1 MSQNSIKVWDP
12 LVRIFHWSL
21 VIFFTIAFLTGD
33 EDSSLHIYAGY
44 AVIGLVLF
52 RILWGFIGTD
62 HARFND
68 FIFGPSKVIQYL
80 RSLAS
85 NTPRRYVGHNPA
97 GGYMVLAL
105 LATLLV
111 VTFTGLKVYGSEG
124 HGLFAANN
132 EISVLSTA
140 KAEEDETGEINEAGG
155 TGGKEGEK
163 YWEEVHEA
171 TSYFML
177 GLIALHI
184 LGVVITSRKHKE
196 NLMKAMITG
205 RKNVE

>member
-1 MSQNSIKVWDP
+1 
-12 LVRIFHWSL
+12 
-21 VIFFTIAFLTGD
+21 
-33 EDSSLHIYAGY
+33 LHIYAGY

-52 RILWGFIGTD
+52 RILWGFIGTE
-62 HARFND
+62 HARFKD
-68 FIFGPSKVIQYL
+68 FIFGPSKVIQYFK
-80 RSLAS
+80 SLVS

-140 KAEEDETGEINEAGG
+140 KAEEEETGESNEAGG
-155 TGGKEGEK
+155 TGGKESEK

-171 TSYFML
+171 SSYFML
-177 GLIALHI
+177 GLIGLHI
-184 LGVVITSRKHKE
+184 LGVVISSRKHKE
-196 NLMKAMITG
+196 NLVKAMITG
-205 RKNVE
+205 EKNLD